1 MVNNVALQKM
11 DLSYFKTAG
20 MGGEG
25 MNVPLEMKLNQ
36 FFKEHNSSARVLMGY
51 GMTEVC
57 ATAVAAFH
65 SARKIGSVGIP
76 LPHNDIMIYN
86 NEADEECKYGED
98 RLCWQ

>member
-36 FFKEHNSSARVLMGY
+36 FFKEHNSSARVLW
-51 GMTEVC
+51 
-57 ATAVAAFH
+57 
-65 SARKIGSVGIP
+65 SV
-76 LPHNDIMIYN
+76 
-86 NEADEECKYGED
+86 
-98 RLCWQ
+98 